1 MICVL
6 PAVVYSRKD
15 QSIIMPNLGQTIS
28 YDNTYINEGN
38 VKKIVCKK
46 SSDLRDFG
54 IKNTEMET
62 RVNGGFNAL
71 PNFRKI
77 SVPNILPQTYHTP
90 PRPTPPPNFHPP
102 DSLSPPP
109 MPPAP
114 SLPTPS
120 LHLPDPN

>member
-46 SSDLRDFG
+46 ISDLRDFG

-62 RVNGGFNAL
+62 RVNGGLNAL

-77 SVPNILPQTYHTP
+77 SVPNILPQTYHTL
-90 PRPTPPPNFHPP
+90 TFFFTFISTLIHKESSGIAKVA
-102 DSLSPPP
+102 DS
-109 MPPAP
+109 
-114 SLPTPS
+114 
-120 LHLPDPN
+120 